1 MKRSTL
7 LIICLSLFIATPVM
21 ADMYGFTCITNNS
34 SIDAAIGKA
43 QLTVEA
49 TAYGTPTSQGEYT
62 QALFT
67 FKNVGPEQS
76 VISEI
81 YFDDGTLL
89 GIASVINSSGV
100 QFAPYSADPGDLSG
114 GNTIGFEVTAGFLAE
129 ANNPEPKWGVGPGEQ
144 VGIVFNLQSGK
155 TFDDVLDELATGA
168 PGTGLRIGIHVKSF
182 ADGESE
188 SFVNTPP
195 VVPLPGAILLGVLGL
210 GAAGLRLRRTV

>member
-1 MKRSTL
+1 MKRTTL
-7 LIICLSLFIATPVM
+7 VACLCVSIVTPAM
-21 ADMYGFTCITNNS
+21 ADMYGFTCITNNTAAN
-34 SIDAAIGKA
+34 AAIGAA

-49 TAYGTPTSQGEYT
+49 TPYGTPNLQGEYT

-67 FKNVGPEQS
+67 FKNAGPEQS

-89 GIASVINSSGV
+89 GIASVINSPGV
-100 QFAPYSADPGDLSG
+100 RFEPYSANPGDLPS

-129 ANNPEPKWGVGPGEQ
+129 ADNPEPKWGVGRGEQ

-155 TFDDVLDELATGA
+155 TFDDVLDELAIGA
-168 PGTGLRIGIHVKSF
+168 PDTGLRIGIHVKSF
-182 ADGESE
+182 ADDGSE

-195 VVPLPGAILLGVLGL
+195 VVPLPDAILLGALGL
-210 GAAGLRLRRTV
+210 GAAGLRLRRAV